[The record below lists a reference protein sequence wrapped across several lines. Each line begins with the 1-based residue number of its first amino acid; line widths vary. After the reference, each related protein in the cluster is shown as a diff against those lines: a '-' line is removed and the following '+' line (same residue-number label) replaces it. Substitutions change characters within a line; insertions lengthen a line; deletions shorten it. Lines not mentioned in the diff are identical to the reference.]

1 MDHFLDW
8 RKADKSGGEDR
19 EEFLA
24 VNEGMKELCILSQRY
39 YLTPNT
45 RNMSH

>member
-8 RKADKSGGEDR
+8 RKADKSGREDI
-19 EEFLA
+19 EEFL
-24 VNEGMKELCILSQRY
+24 EGMKELCILSQRY
-39 YLTPNT
+39 YLTSNT